1 LGDSTESAGFADHV
15 LRLGKSKQFESR
27 YTRNNDSVWQD
38 AAWRRVRQPCLR
50 QISGFCPMSLL
61 GSFRADQ
68 LITQLAAESKPDS
81 PAAQRLVAKLKSIGP
96 KVIPKAIDAL
106 AMTDKSHTMLFVDIL
121 ASMVSDKTLPA
132 FREGLADG
140 NERVVSGTSWALSS
154 STNYNANNLLDFF
167 DDAEVSKH
175 ALIEVLRVHKQDLS
189 VHELLQRA
197 YDLEP
202 KASAAVF
209 KIIEETIRPE
219 MVPDLI
225 ARMGGKD
232 PYIKIHLMG
241 LLSKFDKPEVNQAL
255 EMQLKDTN
263 KLVRSA
269 ALSALASRG
278 GAVNIVAVS
287 KLLQDPDLDV
297 QGKAVDMLVQM
308 KHPETVKYLADALK
322 DESEYAR
329 RAAVEVLNEL
339 GDKDSVKDLLNV
351 LKDNDWWVRSRAGD
365 ALAEIGG
372 PKVVQAVVALI
383 QDEDEE
389 IRRTAIEILNATK
402 DDSAVDHLIKATSDT
417 DWWVRERSVD
427 ALSKIG
433 SPKALPRLL
442 EMLGQDAKT
451 DTVVIRALSKIGNQ
465 SHIARLLPM
474 LNRGEREVQV
484 EAIKAISALAD
495 ESHADTV
502 RSVLRK
508 VKQSE
513 EPTIINSADKALKAL
528 EARFSESVLA
538 ENKRAEKIGEH
549 TKTLLLDNEDLEKLL
564 SAQPRISPD
573 ATRGATSAAAAT
585 SAPILD
591 ISKLNPGDIIDGRY
605 KYIEKIG
612 KGAFGTVLLMHDE
625 VVDEQLILKFLNPN
639 VSSDE
644 EMMKRFVHELRY
656 SRKITHRNV
665 IRIYDFLHLQGC
677 YAISMEYFP
686 SHTLTGEMPNN
697 KPMTMRKA
705 LKYSRDMA
713 TGMSIAHQAG
723 VIHRDLKPA
732 NILVNEDG
740 LLKIVDFG
748 VAAAASSG
756 DTQLT
761 KTGYVI
767 GSPKYMAPEQIL
779 GKKVDETADVYSIGV
794 IMYEMTT
801 GVPPYSRGDHMSVM
815 YQHVQGKAKLCQE
828 INPEIPDD
836 YAVIIAKAMSVDKTK
851 RFQSMDE
858 LTEAL
863 DALPM

>member
-1 LGDSTESAGFADHV
+1 MLSEFGGYVMNFLGA
-15 LRLGKSKQFESR
+15 
-27 YTRNNDSVWQD
+27 
-38 AAWRRVRQPCLR
+38 
-50 QISGFCPMSLL
+50 
-61 GSFRADQ
+61 FRADQ
-68 LITQLAAESKPDS
+68 LISQLASEPKPDS
-81 PAAQRLVAKLKSIGP
+81 PSALRLVSRLKKIGP

-106 AMTDKSHTMLFVDIL
+106 ALSDKTHTMVFVDIL
-121 ASMVSDKTLPA
+121 ASLVNDKTLDA
-132 FREGLADG
+132 YREGLADG

-154 STNYNANNLLDFF
+154 STNYNANQLLSFF
-167 DDAEVSKH
+167 DDPEVSKH

-197 YDLEP
+197 YEIEP
-202 KASAAVF
+202 QESAELF
-209 KIIEETIRPE
+209 KIIEDTIRPE

-241 LLSKFDKPEVNQAL
+241 LLGRFDLPDVNQAL
-255 EMQLKDTN
+255 EMQLRDTH

-278 GAVNIVAVS
+278 SGVNIAAVA

-297 QGKAVDMLVQM
+297 QSKAVDMIVHM
-308 KHPETVKYLADALK
+308 KHPDTVKYLADALK
-322 DESEYAR
+322 DDSEYAR

-339 GDKDSVKDLLNV
+339 GDRESVKDLLEV
-351 LKDNDWWVRSRAGD
+351 IKDDDWWVRSRAGD

-372 PKVVQAVVALI
+372 PKVVSAVVALI
-383 QDEDEE
+383 KHEDEE

-402 DDSAVDHLIKATSDT
+402 EPSAVDHIIKATEDE

-433 SPKALPRLL
+433 GPKAVPRLL
-442 EMLGQDAKT
+442 AMLGKDAKT
-451 DTVVIRALSKIGNQ
+451 DTVVIRGLSKIGNQ
-465 SHIARLLPM
+465 DHIATLMPLVNHP
-474 LNRGEREVQV
+474 EREVQV
-484 EAIKAISALAD
+484 EAIKAISALSD
-495 ESHADTV
+495 QSHASTV
-502 RSVLRK
+502 RSMLQK
-508 VKQSE
+508 IKQSD
-513 EPTIINSADKALKAL
+513 EPTIIRSADKALQEL
-528 EARFSESVLA
+528 DARFSDTAVIA

-549 TKTLLLDNEDLEKLL
+549 TKTLLLENQELEKLL
-564 SAQPRISPD
+564 SEHQKQAETA
-573 ATRGATSAAAAT
+573 ATTGVAAAPGAAAPSNAAPT
-585 SAPILD
+585 AAPILD
-591 ISKLNPGDIIDGRY
+591 ITKLKPGDVIEGRY

-612 KGAFGTVLLMHDE
+612 KGAFGTVLLMQDE

-665 IRIYDFLHLQGC
+665 IRIYDFLNLQGC
-677 YAISMEYFP
+677 YAISMEFFP
-686 SHTLTGEMPNN
+686 SHTLTGEMPNS
-697 KPMTMRKA
+697 KPMSMQKA

-713 TGMSIAHQAG
+713 TGMSIAHLAG

-801 GVPPYSRGDHMSVM
+801 GIPPYSRGDHMSVM
-815 YQHVQGKAKLCQE
+815 YQHVQGKAKQCQE
-828 INPEIPDD
+828 VNPEIPDT
-836 YAVIIAKAMSVDKTK
+836 YAALIAKAMSVDKSK
-851 RFQSMDE
+851 RHQSMNE
-858 LTEAL
+858 LMDAL
-863 DALPM
+863 DSVTL